1 LPRRL
6 TGSGVWNN
14 ADSMK
19 SGMGV
24 NSIIST
30 NIRVRLPD
38 DFIVGDYSIVDDFCY
53 FSTRVS
59 IGRFCHIAN
68 GVSIGG
74 GKDQA
79 FVMAD
84 YSSVSAGARI
94 WCASDDFTCDMAAIT
109 PPEITIQK
117 NMITGNV
124 IMEELTIVGSNCVV
138 MPSNRIP
145 EGVAIGALSFV
156 PPDYD
161 FEPWTVYA
169 GTPIRAVKKR
179 DRVSVQNQKRSL
191 EEQFAELQ
199 SAT

>member
-1 LPRRL
+1 
-6 TGSGVWNN
+6 
-14 ADSMK
+14 
-19 SGMGV
+19 MGI
-24 NSIIST
+24 NSIVSA

-38 DFIVGDYSIVDDFCY
+38 DFVVGDYSIVDDFCY

-74 GKDQA
+74 GKEQA
-79 FVMAD
+79 FEMAD

-94 WCASDDFTCDMAAIT
+94 WCASDNFSCDMAAIT
-109 PPEITIQK
+109 PPEIVIQK

-124 IMEELTIVGSNCVV
+124 IMEELTIVGSNSVV

-156 PPDYD
+156 PPDYE

-169 GTPIRAVKKR
+169 GTPIRPVKQR

-191 EEQFAELQ
+191 EEQFAALH
-199 SAT
+199 SAN

>member
-1 LPRRL
+1 
-6 TGSGVWNN
+6 
-14 ADSMK
+14 
-19 SGMGV
+19 MGI
-24 NSIIST
+24 NSIISA

-38 DFIVGDYSIVDDFCY
+38 DFEVGDYSIVDDFCY

-68 GVSIGG
+68 NVSIGG

-94 WCASDDFTCDMAAIT
+94 WCASDDFTSDMAAIT
-109 PPEITIQK
+109 PPEISIQK

-124 IMEELTIVGSNCVV
+124 IMEELTIVGSNSIV

-145 EGVAIGALSFV
+145 VGVAIGALSFV
-156 PPDYD
+156 PADYE

-169 GTPIRAVKKR
+169 GTPIRPVKKR
-179 DRVSVQNQKRSL
+179 DRISVQNQKRSL
-191 EEQFAELQ
+191 EEQFAELH
-199 SAT
+199 STK